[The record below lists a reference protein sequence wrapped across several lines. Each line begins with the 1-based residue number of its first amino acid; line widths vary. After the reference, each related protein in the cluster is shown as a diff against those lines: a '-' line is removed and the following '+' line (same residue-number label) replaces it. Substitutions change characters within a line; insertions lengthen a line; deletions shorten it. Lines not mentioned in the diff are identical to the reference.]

1 MANVAWGELFFEK
14 YERREAARSF
24 EAALRTDAQ
33 HPAALLGMAR
43 TVAAD
48 NPPLARKFAG
58 QTLAVNPNEA
68 GAHVLLAELAL
79 DELDRAEA
87 KAEIDKALAINPN
100 HLDGLSL
107 SAALAWLE
115 KRTDDQA
122 AATAAVLKINP
133 LYGEVHRVIGGVSA
147 RSYRFDEAAEFARK
161 AAALDR
167 ENSRAFADLGAHLMR
182 TGDERG
188 ARRALETA
196 FRADPFDA
204 VTKNLL
210 DLLDTLD
217 DFATIRD
224 GDMVIRLH
232 PDEVGVMR
240 EYVPALAREALAQL
254 TKRWNFTPTGPIL
267 IEVFPRHD
275 DFAVRTLGLPGM
287 IGALG
292 ACFGRVV
299 TMDSPRARPPG
310 EFNWGATLWH
320 ELAHVITLQLSNQR
334 VPRWLTEGISVWEE
348 TRARPQWGREMEV
361 TFASAMDRKQ
371 VMQLRELNSGFS
383 NPETISL
390 AYYQASLLVE
400 HIVARFKEPA
410 LRELVQV
417 FADDLDTEA
426 AIQRALKVSIDDL
439 QKTFDAYLDERFGR
453 LRRALA
459 TPEGF
464 DGDAPPDR
472 LRALATAQPGQLPG
486 AARARAGAGGDR
498 SRRGAGRLRTRRRA
512 GPDRDRRRQPAGAHR
527 RAGVEARRQGSRRP
541 GAGDADGQ
549 RPHRRRARRVSW
561 SGCSI
566 SRPMPPAARRR
577 WPGSWPSTRSMRPP
591 TPSSAASRSPTDSC
605 RPRSR
610 RSGSRL
616 PPARRIAPAPTP
628 TSARRSRSRGRS
640 TTPSARRC
648 WPSRWRRRT
657 SARRSCCCAWWSR
670 VSDGPRRPR
679 AWRLRPPS
687 RPPSPWSALVAPAVS
702 SLARA
707 AVAQAGVFKEDRLA
721 GLQWT
726 FVRVKYTPTTGD
738 LAMRTR
744 FGFWDDPWA
753 IDAPAAEQNLSR
765 RVQTATAIEVG
776 EPLVMSLDDPRL
788 WQYPWLYLVEP
799 SNLVL
804 SDDEAATLR
813 EFLLRGGTL
822 TLDDFHGSVRVGSD
836 GAPDGAR
843 SSPTA
848 RSSTCR
854 PRIRSSRASTSSS
867 AIRRCPGLGSFFN
880 GRTWEKGG
888 FTARLRAILDDSGR
902 PMVLI
907 NWNTDMG
914 DGWEWSN
921 AEDYPGYLKW
931 TAVAYQMMINEVVYT
946 LTH

>member
-1 MANVAWGELFFEK
+1 MGAASLLSSRRLAVRGVVAALLAGLSTGPAVVAAQTAAGRAAVERALLTGRYDEVHTLAAPLGADPAAAVLRARAYTAVGKYAEAEKVLQPAVAESPIGDAAVELGLLRRLQGRRAEAMRTLSLILSRDIVGASAADYVRAGRAARALGRFQQANDFFREAVSRAPTDVVANVAWGELFFEK

-87 KAEIDKALAINPN
+87 KTEIDKALAINPN

-161 AAALDR
+161 ASALDR

-182 TGDERG
+182 TGDERA

-217 DFATIRD
+217 NFATIRD

-254 TKRWNFTPTGPIL
+254 SKRWNFTPTGPIL

-348 TRARPQWGREMEV
+348 TRARPQWGREMEL

-453 LRRALA
+453 LRRAMA

-472 LRALATAQPGQLPG
+472 LRALATANPGSFPVQLALGRALEGTDPDAALAAYERAAALVPIATGEGSPEARIAALALKRGDKARAAKALETLTANDHTDVSSARELVGLLDQPADAARRKTALARVVAIDPFDAAAHAELGRFALADGQLP
-486 AARARAGAGGDR
+486 AALQAFRVAVAAGPQDRAGAYADLG
-498 SRRGAGRLRTRRRA
+498 
-512 GPDRDRRRQPAGAHR
+512 
-527 RAGVEARRQGSRRP
+527 EALEK
-541 GAGDADGQ
+541 
-549 RPHRRRARRVSW
+549 
-561 SGCSI
+561 
-566 SRPMPPAARRR
+566 
-577 WPGSWPSTRSMRPP
+577 
-591 TPSSAASRSPTDSC
+591 
-605 RPRSR
+605 
-610 RSGSRL
+610 SGSPDDAKRQ
-616 PPARRIAPAPTP
+616 
-628 TSARRSRSRGRS
+628 
-640 TTPSARRC
+640 
-648 WPSRWRRRT
+648 
-657 SARRSCCCAWWSR
+657 
-670 VSDGPRRPR
+670 
-679 AWRLRPPS
+679 
-687 RPPSPWSALVAPAVS
+687 ALLALEVAPSYV
-702 SLARA
+702 RA
-707 AVAQAGVFKEDRLA
+707 QELLLR
-721 GLQWT
+721 
-726 FVRVKYTPTTGD
+726 
-738 LAMRTR
+738 
-744 FGFWDDPWA
+744 
-753 IDAPAAEQNLSR
+753 
-765 RVQTATAIEVG
+765 
-776 EPLVMSLDDPRL
+776 
-788 WQYPWLYLVEP
+788 LVEP
-799 SNLVL
+799 
-804 SDDEAATLR
+804 R
-813 EFLLRGGTL
+813 
-822 TLDDFHGSVRVGSD
+822 
-836 GAPDGAR
+836 
-843 SSPTA
+843 
-848 RSSTCR
+848 
-854 PRIRSSRASTSSS
+854 
-867 AIRRCPGLGSFFN
+867 
-880 GRTWEKGG
+880 
-888 FTARLRAILDDSGR
+888 
-902 PMVLI
+902 
-907 NWNTDMG
+907 
-914 DGWEWSN
+914 
-921 AEDYPGYLKW
+921 
-931 TAVAYQMMINEVVYT
+931 Q
-946 LTH
+946 